1 MNTAALP
8 LSLALLGGFLIAL
21 QAPTNAMLAK
31 ATQSPIVAAF
41 ISFVVGAI
49 ALGVLVAATSGR
61 LFPPQLKLLPW
72 YAWMGGLYGA
82 VFVSVIVFAT
92 PRIGVA
98 ALLTTAIGGQLL
110 AAVVLDHYGMLG
122 LTRQPVSIE
131 RMGGV
136 ALVLMGALLV
146 SRR

>member
-8 LSLALLGGFLIAL
+8 LSLALIGGFMIAL

-41 ISFVVGAI
+41 ISFLVGAI
-49 ALGVLVAATSGR
+49 ALGILVAATSGR
-61 LFPPQLKLLPW
+61 LFAPQLKLLPW

-82 VFVSVIVFAT
+82 VFVTVLVFAA
-92 PRIGVA
+92 PRVGVT
-98 ALLTTAIGGQLL
+98 ALLTTAIAGQLL
-110 AAVVLDHYGMLG
+110 AAVIIDHYGLMG
-122 LTRQPVSIE
+122 LTRQTVSFE
-131 RMGGV
+131 RIGGV
-136 ALVLMGALLV
+136 ALVLLGAFLV